1 MFLKGAIGI
10 IVALGLALAWQTFK
24 VQGLEK
30 AIVVAA
36 VKQEAAEASLATAK
50 QTAELVEL
58 QLATSQEKLE
68 KIESERDNAR
78 VQVDKMRDI
87 FQDHDFA
94 KLITRKPGLIE
105 NRMIKKTEEV
115 FNEIEALT
123 SSQ

>member
-1 MFLKGAIGI
+1 MFLKAAGAVIA
-10 IVALGLALAWQTFK
+10 VLVLALAWQMFK

-30 AIVVAA
+30 ALVVAV
-36 VKQEAAEASLATAK
+36 VKQEAAETSLR
-50 QTAELVEL
+50 TAE
-58 QLATSQEKLE
+58 QEKGLIETQIRQYSE
-68 KIESERDNAR
+68 KLVIIGKERDEAR

-105 NRMIKKTEEV
+105 NLMIKKTEEV

-123 SSQ
+123 AQ

>member
-1 MFLKGAIGI
+1 M
-10 IVALGLALAWQTFK
+10 T
-24 VQGLEK
+24 E
-30 AIVVAA
+30 
-36 VKQEAAEASLATAK
+36 QEAAEASLATAK

-58 QLATSQEKLE
+58 QLATSQEKLV